1 MKKFFS
7 FLFAICCI
15 VTLFFSCQKD
25 FSVETENTQV
35 ATGSLWDSVGN
46 CLPDTVI
53 GTFYNGVTPGSDT
66 AYVEI
71 QVNVTQT
78 GSYNIT
84 TTPPLQNGFEFADS
98 GFFSNTGINIIRLKP
113 VGTPILNTATTF
125 TVSFDSSICS
135 FTVNVQDSTGTGLGG
150 QQDTTG
156 HGGDPDGG
164 SGNWQFATDSG
175 GFFVGTFDTAVVIKD
190 STVWGTGGKMLFMGG
205 FTSASTDSAI
215 TLIIYLPNGV
225 IAPGTYNNRSN
236 PPLNASLFAFNFTT
250 GNGDPIYEAIPSS
263 SPTPGDVTITIISYD
278 SATHVVTGTF
288 SGTAE
293 DDAYNGRTIGII
305 NGNFTVT
312 VTQ

>member
-1 MKKFFS
+1 MKKIFS
-7 FLFAICCI
+7 FLFAICCV

-25 FSVETENTQV
+25 FSVEVGNTLV
-35 ATGSLWDSVGN
+35 GAGSLWDSNGN

-113 VGTPILNTATTF
+113 IGTPILNTPTTF

-156 HGGDPDGG
+156 QGGDPD
-164 SGNWQFATDSG
+164 SSANNWQFTQDTLVFTGTIDSATKDNSTGLATSLHLSG
-175 GFFVGTFDTAVVIKD
+175 STSTGDTTMSIEFVIP
-190 STVWGTGGKMLFMGG
+190 
-205 FTSASTDSAI
+205 STDI
-215 TLIIYLPNGV
+215 QT
-225 IAPGTYNNRSN
+225 GTYTMLTNGIFFSMTDV
-236 PPLNASLFAFNFTT
+236 PSLTV
-250 GNGDPIYEAIPSS
+250 IYEADGL
-263 SPTPGDVTITIISYD
+263 TTGTDFTVVITSYN
-278 SATHVVTGTF
+278 SATKQVQGTF
-288 SGTAE
+288 SGQVQDHFGNIVPITNGSFTALV
-293 DDAYNGRTIGII
+293 N
-305 NGNFTVT
+305 
-312 VTQ
+312 